1 MNIVRIGVLGVAA
14 LAAGAVALLVRGIV
28 GGGTSDVQANV
39 PDLQFEIAQ
48 VLVASQRVEPG
59 RILSVDSVRWAQ
71 WPDNGVEPGL
81 ITRDA
86 HPDLAEFIEGTVS
99 RAPLISGE
107 PITEDKIVRTDSAS
121 FMAATLADG
130 KRAVSIPISAE
141 SGAGGFILPNDRV
154 DVILTYEMENE
165 VETTFRSQTLLNDV
179 RVLAIDQILRQDD
192 GQEYVVANTATLELS
207 LNQSELLAQ
216 AQATGELS
224 LALRGLGDEATVSD
238 GGLRQGGDVI
248 VLRYGVARGGE
259 KNLIVGSGGQ

>member
-1 MNIVRIGVLGVAA
+1 MNIVRIGILGIAA

-48 VLVASQRVEPG
+48 VLVASQSVEPG
-59 RILSVDSVRWAQ
+59 RILTIDSVRWAQ
-71 WPDNGVEPGL
+71 WPDNGLEPGL
-81 ITRDA
+81 ITRDV
-86 HPDLAEFIEGTVS
+86 HPDLEEFIEGSVS

-107 PITEDKIVRTDSAS
+107 PITEDKIVRSDSAS

-154 DVILTYEMENE
+154 DVILTRELENE
-165 VETTFRSQTLLNDV
+165 VERTYRAQTLLNDV
-179 RVLAIDQILRQDD
+179 RVLAIDQVLRQEDD
-192 GQEYVVANTATLELS
+192 QEYVVANTATLELS

-216 AQATGELS
+216 AQASGELS
-224 LALRGLGDEATVSD
+224 LALRGLGDDAVISD
-238 GGLRQGGDVI
+238 VGLRQGDDVI
-248 VLRYGVARGGE
+248 VLRYGVVRGGE